1 MKERKFVGKME
12 ISGITQDITRRSLGW
27 KVGCYYD
34 AFDDRFYST
43 QMMDKNSWFNP
54 ESFDRHEIPLYF
66 SGPWKMTDVV
76 MKTKKHLEELGF
88 NPEFIGEE

>member
-12 ISGITQDITRRSLGW
+12 IAGVTQDIERRNLGW

-34 AFDDRFYST
+34 AFDDRFYNIE
-43 QMMDKNSWFNP
+43 MIDKNSWFNP
-54 ESFDRHEIPLYF
+54 ESFDKHEIALYF
-66 SGPWKMTDVV
+66 SGSWSMAEVV

-88 NPEFIGEE
+88 NPEFIGRE

>member
-1 MKERKFVGKME
+1 MKERKFVGKSE
-12 ISGITQDITRRSLGW
+12 IAGMTQDITRRNLGW
-27 KVGCYYD
+27 KVGCYYN
-34 AFDDRFYST
+34 AFDDRFYGT

-66 SGPWKMTDVV
+66 SGPWKMEEVV
-76 MKTKKHLEELGF
+76 MKTKKHLIEKGF